1 MKPNCTNLEWGGR
14 AKCSV
19 CDVRNFVL
27 FAGLSADTLD
37 ALLLPIDNLHAPQ
50 HHQLYGQAEAAAYL
64 YTIRSGLIKLKVDL
78 PNGGQRIVRL
88 LGPGDLIGME
98 ALVGDPYHHS
108 AIVMQDADLCRIPLD
123 VVSKLDRTSPEVHRA
138 LQQRWQRSVDQADLF
153 IASLSTGHAES
164 RMARLLMMLQ
174 QNSNTVHAEFALPSR
189 EDMGALLG
197 ITTETASRIMAE
209 FKRRGLVHMD
219 KSVYL
224 GCDHEK
230 LALLANG

>member
-1 MKPNCTNLEWGGR
+1 MKPNCTNLEWVGR
-14 AKCSV
+14 ARCSV

-27 FAGLSADTLD
+27 FAGLPANTLD
-37 ALLLPIDNLHAPQ
+37 SLLLPIDNLHAPQ
-50 HHQLYGQAEAAAYL
+50 HHPLYGQGEAAAHV
-64 YTIRSGLIKLKVDL
+64 YTIRSGLIKLRVDL

-108 AIVMQDADLCRIPLD
+108 AIVMQDADLCRIPLE
-123 VVSKLDRTSPEVHRA
+123 VVRKLDQTSPEVHRA

-153 IASLSTGHAES
+153 ITSLSTGSAES
-164 RMARLLMMLQ
+164 RMARLLMMLLQ
-174 QNSNTVHAEFALPSR
+174 SQTTIHTEFSLPSR

-209 FKRRGLVHMD
+209 FKRRGLVQMD
-219 KSVYL
+219 RSIYM
-224 GCDHEK
+224 GCDQDQ
-230 LALLANG
+230 LAALAES